1 MTQQPKTFPEDL
13 ELYYLPIV
21 HNHALTFESFLLLL
35 YLQHG
40 LTNYNYIYPISK
52 HCFQKR
58 IQKHICTV
66 RNVKNRHYMRML
78 DTSTSIS

>member
-13 ELYYLPIV
+13 ELYYLHIV

-52 HCFQKR
+52 HCFQKTFEKCKK
-58 IQKHICTV
+58 QYHKTCTALQNHV
-66 RNVKNRHYMRML
+66 
-78 DTSTSIS
+78 